1 MIEVEGV
8 GGGSTGGVPE
18 GEKRRG
24 QGAKRTRHF
33 IHCLSVTD
41 DLEPRRE
48 RTEDGCRYEGKLQ
61 YTGSPKVG

>member
-24 QGAKRTRHF
+24 QGAKWTRHF
-33 IHCLSVTD
+33 IHRLSVTD

-48 RTEDGCRYEGKLQ
+48 RTEDGCRYEE
-61 YTGSPKVG
+61 GSYNIFDPQK